1 MFNLSK
7 ASEASCQLC
16 FLAKNQIFVLLKKNN
31 FSVNSSWIMLSDVEQ
46 KCKRSSLLSSRTLK
60 KWDFLGWIS
69 TTVCHWWLWSCVQ
82 WTAFKIFWHDY
93 IPPTV
98 RYMSVQNL
106 MWTTLLLLYHRYAD
120 VNDRW
125 LDFKNRNRE
134 FSTHCRHSGTTTASK
149 HPTQV
154 ASYPF
159 RIMQL
164 SLSFV
169 RFLAY

>member
-1 MFNLSK
+1 
-7 ASEASCQLC
+7 
-16 FLAKNQIFVLLKKNN
+16 
-31 FSVNSSWIMLSDVEQ
+31 MLSDVEQ

-60 KWDFLGWIS
+60 NETFWVEFQLL
-69 TTVCHWWLWSCVQ
+69 CHWWLWSCVQ

-98 RYMSVQNL
+98 RYMCKTWCEQHYYYYCIAATL
-106 MWTTLLLLYHRYAD
+106 MSMIASLIL
-120 VNDRW
+120 
-125 LDFKNRNRE
+125 KRNRE

-164 SLSFV
+164 SLSRSFV
-169 RFLAY
+169 SSPTSPLMCMHTYYPR